1 MAHLFE
7 SGLFVSEPAWHG
19 LGVLLP
25 DAPDVDTAIKCAG
38 LDWEVGH
45 MPIYTGS
52 GTPVEN
58 HRLVMRL
65 SDGSQFGV
73 VGLDHTIVQNRH
85 AFDWIRP
92 MVESGDVAIEAAGS
106 LMEGRRVWIL
116 GKVRNAMADVVP
128 NDPVQSYV
136 LFAHGHDGS
145 LAVRAGF
152 TTTRVVCQNTLS
164 MALGAGKNL
173 LKFKHTAGV
182 HDRLAVAREAFDMQR
197 AQLKANVDV
206 YRMLATKRLGDRNL
220 ERYIRETL
228 SEGAANDLTIKVRN
242 VDAIVRLA
250 HEGRGAKPGTLWG
263 GFNAVTE
270 WATHERGRTA
280 DSRQNSNW
288 FGNGSELIQR
298 ALDTAVKYAEKLPL
312 AA

>member
-1 MAHLFE
+1 MAHEFE

-19 LGVLLP
+19 LGVVLP
-25 DAPDVDTAIKCAG
+25 NAPSVDEAIVCAG

-65 SDGSQFGV
+65 SDGAQYGV
-73 VGLDHTIVQNRH
+73 VGMDHTIVQNRH
-85 AFDWIRP
+85 AFEWVRP
-92 MVESGDVAIEAAGS
+92 MVDAGDVTIEAAGS
-106 LMEGRRVWIL
+106 LQGGRRVWIL
-116 GKVRNAMADVVP
+116 AKVKDGTADVVKG
-128 NDPVQSYV
+128 DPVTSHV

-152 TTTRVVCQNTLS
+152 TRTRVVCSNTL
-164 MALGAGKNL
+164 AIAIGEGKEL

-182 HDRLAVAREAFDMQR
+182 HDRLAVARSVLDMQR
-197 AQLKANVDV
+197 KQLKADVDI
-206 YRMLATKRLGDRNL
+206 YRMLASKRLGNRNL

-228 SEGAANDLTIKVRN
+228 SEGAGNDVSIKVRN
-242 VDAIVRLA
+242 VDAIVKLA
-250 HEGRGAKPGTLWG
+250 HEGRGATPGTLWG

-270 WATHERGRTA
+270 WATHERGRSA
-280 DSRQNSNW
+280 DSRQNANW
-288 FGNGSELIQR
+288 FGSGGELIKR
-298 ALDTAVKYAEKLPL
+298 ALDTAVRYAEKLPV